1 MAKIKPFVW
10 EKSSVAN
17 HEFAETLFGYY
28 GVQGFTSSDGSMKY
42 YSVGPVEMDDEN
54 IKFETIELAKRFA
67 FDDFKRRLEE
77 TLGEPVGY
85 DLEIDENC

>member
-1 MAKIKPFVW
+1 MPKIKPFVW
-10 EKSSVAN
+10 TYDVGLAYFTDTS
-17 HEFAETLFGYY
+17 FGRYY
-28 GVQGFTSSDGSMKY
+28 IMRKLDGKFSIWFGHLDNLIEVSDS
-42 YSVGPVEMDDEN
+42 
-54 IKFETIELAKRFA
+54 IELAKRFA

>member
-1 MAKIKPFVW
+1 MPKIKPFVW

-17 HEFAETLFGYY
+17 HEFAETPFGYY
-28 GVQGFTSSDGSMKY
+28 GVQGFGSM
-42 YSVGPVEMDDEN
+42 VEMEWCAVGIVEFEDEN
-54 IKFETIELAKRFA
+54 KSFPTIELAKRFA

>member
-1 MAKIKPFVW
+1 MPKIKPFVW
-10 EKSSVAN
+10 EKSPIGFTILTN
-17 HEFAETLFGYY
+17 NEFGGYGIIQRPVEENPFHLRAFGKEIGQFETL
-28 GVQGFTSSDGSMKY
+28 
-42 YSVGPVEMDDEN
+42 
-54 IKFETIELAKRFA
+54 ELAKRFA